1 MNERSVPHEMVIHKN
16 VEGHVC
22 GLDCIIY
29 RSYSEGKEQYIQA
42 LWVLPGK
49 AFVPKM
55 M

>member
-29 RSYSEGKEQYIQA
+29 RSYS
-42 LWVLPGK
+42 PGK